1 MHGANLAN
9 PLVLLKDI
17 VMQNDFANAKS
28 TNAKMIPVIDISG
41 AISGDGLDGVAD
53 AIYNAAI
60 NHGFFYI
67 SNHGIDPVL
76 MEQAFAVSKAFFEL
90 PEVDKQ
96 AIAVD
101 RNQRGW
107 LAQGMSRMQGS
118 KTYDLKE
125 VFFWGPHTEA
135 DDMDV
140 RACKPLCAVNQW
152 PRDFPR
158 LYEDLIPYY
167 DAVCQ
172 IARHVMA
179 AVAVSLD
186 QPANFFDKAYAK
198 PLARGQM
205 VYYPASTP
213 QDDAETR
220 FGVAPHTDFGVLT
233 VLLQDSSG
241 GLQVRANSGD
251 WIEAPPIPGTL
262 VCNIGDL
269 LARWSNK
276 RFASTVHRVINR
288 TSHARYSIPIFFDP
302 HTDTVID
309 PVDLGVSTDNSL
321 FEPVCTGEYIMG
333 RNTKSFAQYKK

>member
-1 MHGANLAN
+1 M
-9 PLVLLKDI
+9 D
-17 VMQNDFANAKS
+17 
-28 TNAKMIPVIDISG
+28 
-41 AISGDGLDGVAD
+41 
-53 AIYNAAI
+53 
-60 NHGFFYI
+60 FYI

-76 MEQAFAVSKAFFEL
+76 IENAFAVSKVFFEL
-90 PEVDKQ
+90 PEVEKQ

-107 LAQGMSRMQGS
+107 MAQGMSRLQGS
-118 KTYDLKE
+118 KTHDLKE

-198 PLARGQM
+198 PLARGQI

-213 QDDAETR
+213 QDDAEAR
-220 FGVAPHTDFGVLT
+220 FGVAPHTDFGYCRFIARQQWRT
-233 VLLQDSSG
+233 RST
-241 GLQVRANSGD
+241 AKSGD

-269 LARWSNK
+269 LAQWSNN
-276 RFASTVHRVINR
+276 RFTSTKHRVINR
-288 TSHARYSIPIFFDP
+288 TSHARYSIPVFFDP

-309 PVDLGVSTDNSL
+309 PIDLGVSADNSL

-333 RNTKSFAQYKK
+333 RNTKSFAQYKNLRIF

>member
-1 MHGANLAN
+1 M
-9 PLVLLKDI
+9 PT
-17 VMQNDFANAKS
+17 DFANALS
-28 TNAKMIPVIDISG
+28 TDAKTIPVIDVSG
-41 AISGDGLDGVAD
+41 AISGDGINSVAD
-53 AIYNAAI
+53 KIYSAAI

-67 SNHGIDPVL
+67 SNHGIDSVL
-76 MEQAFAVSKAFFEL
+76 IKKAFAVSKAFFEL
-90 PEVDKQ
+90 PEGDKQ
-96 AIAVD
+96 AVAVD
-101 RNQRGW
+101 KNQRGW

-118 KTYDLKE
+118 KTHDLKE
-125 VFFWGPHTEA
+125 VFFWGPHTDA
-135 DDMDV
+135 DDLDV
-140 RACKPLCAVNQW
+140 LARKPLCAVNQW
-152 PRDFPR
+152 PKDFPR
-158 LYEDLIPYY
+158 LYEDLTPYY

-172 IARHVMA
+172 MARKIMS

-213 QDDAETR
+213 QDETEVR

-233 VLLQDSSG
+233 ILLQDSSG
-241 GLQVRANSGD
+241 GLQVQAKSGD

-276 RFASTVHRVINR
+276 RFASTIHRVINR
-288 TSHARYSIPIFFDP
+288 TSHPRYSIPVFFDP
-302 HTDTVID
+302 HTDTIID
-309 PVDLGVSTDNSL
+309 PVDLGVSANDSL
-321 FEPVCTGEYIMG
+321 FAPVCTGEYIMG

>member
-1 MHGANLAN
+1 MRDANPAN
-9 PLVLLKDI
+9 PLKLLKDI
-17 VMQNDFANAKS
+17 IMQNDFADAQSTDAK
-28 TNAKMIPVIDISG
+28 TIPVIDVSG
-41 AISGDGLDGVAD
+41 AISGDGINDVAD
-53 AIYNAAI
+53 AIYNAAT

-67 SNHGIDPVL
+67 SNHGIDPIL

-101 RNQRGW
+101 SNQRGW
-107 LAQGMSRMQGS
+107 LGQGMSRMQGS
-118 KTYDLKE
+118 MTHDLKE

-135 DDMDV
+135 DDVDV
-140 RACKPLCAVNQW
+140 LACKPLCAMNQW
-152 PRDFPR
+152 PKDFPR

-172 IARHVMA
+172 MARRVMV

-213 QDDAETR
+213 QDYAEAR

-241 GLQVRANSGD
+241 GLQVRAKSGD

-269 LARWSNK
+269 LARWSNN
-276 RFASTVHRVINR
+276 RFTSTMHRVINR
-288 TSHARYSIPIFFDP
+288 TSHARYSIPVFFDP

-309 PVDLGVSTDNSL
+309 PIDLGVSADNSL
-321 FEPVCTGEYIMG
+321 FEPVCTGEYIME

>member
-1 MHGANLAN
+1 
-9 PLVLLKDI
+9 
-17 VMQNDFANAKS
+17 MQNDFANAKS
-28 TNAKMIPVIDISG
+28 TNAKMIPVIDVSG
-41 AISGDGLDGVAD
+41 AISGDGLDDVAD

-96 AIAVD
+96 AVAVD

-107 LAQGMSRMQGS
+107 LAQGMSRLQGS
-118 KTYDLKE
+118 KTHDLKE

-135 DDMDV
+135 DDVDV
-140 RACKPLCAVNQW
+140 LACKPLCAVNQW

-158 LYEDLIPYY
+158 LYEDLTPYY
-167 DAVCQ
+167 EAVCQ
-172 IARHVMA
+172 MARHVMA

-213 QDDAETR
+213 QDDAEDR

-241 GLQVRANSGD
+241 GLQVRAKSGD

-276 RFASTVHRVINR
+276 RFTSTVHRVINR

-309 PVDLGVSTDNSL
+309 PVDLGVSADNSL

>member
-9 PLVLLKDI
+9 PPVLLKDI

-118 KTYDLKE
+118 KTHDLKE
-125 VFFWGPHTEA
+125 VFFWSAH
-135 DDMDV
+135 
-140 RACKPLCAVNQW
+140 
-152 PRDFPR
+152 
-158 LYEDLIPYY
+158 
-167 DAVCQ
+167 
-172 IARHVMA
+172 
-179 AVAVSLD
+179 
-186 QPANFFDKAYAK
+186 
-198 PLARGQM
+198 
-205 VYYPASTP
+205 
-213 QDDAETR
+213 
-220 FGVAPHTDFGVLT
+220 
-233 VLLQDSSG
+233 
-241 GLQVRANSGD
+241 
-251 WIEAPPIPGTL
+251 
-262 VCNIGDL
+262 
-269 LARWSNK
+269 
-276 RFASTVHRVINR
+276 
-288 TSHARYSIPIFFDP
+288 
-302 HTDTVID
+302 
-309 PVDLGVSTDNSL
+309 
-321 FEPVCTGEYIMG
+321 
-333 RNTKSFAQYKK
+333 

>member
-1 MHGANLAN
+1 M
-9 PLVLLKDI
+9 PI
-17 VMQNDFANAKS
+17 DFANAQS
-28 TNAKMIPVIDISG
+28 TIAKTIPVIDVSG
-41 AISGDGLDGVAD
+41 AISGDGINGVAD
-53 AIYNAAI
+53 EIYAAAI

-67 SNHGIDPVL
+67 SNHGIEPAL

-90 PEVDKQ
+90 PESKKQAVAVDK
-96 AIAVD
+96 
-101 RNQRGW
+101 NQRGW
-107 LAQGMSRMQGS
+107 LAQGMSRLQGS
-118 KTYDLKE
+118 KTHDLKE
-125 VFFWGPHTEA
+125 VFFWGAHTAA
-135 DDMDV
+135 DDADV
-140 RACKPLCAVNQW
+140 LAGKPLCAVNQW
-152 PRDFPR
+152 PKDFPR
-158 LYEDLIPYY
+158 LYADLVPYY

-172 IARHVMA
+172 VARCVMA

-186 QPANFFDKAYAK
+186 QPSNFFDEAYAK

-205 VYYPASTP
+205 VYYPASTA
-213 QDDAETR
+213 QDEKEAR

-233 VLLQDSSG
+233 VLMQDSSG
-241 GLQVRANSGD
+241 GLQIRAKSGD

-288 TSHARYSIPIFFDP
+288 TSHARYSIPVFFDP

-309 PVDLGVSTDNSL
+309 PVDLGISADNSL
-321 FEPVCTGEYIMG
+321 FDPVRTGEYIME

>member
-1 MHGANLAN
+1 M
-9 PLVLLKDI
+9 PI
-17 VMQNDFANAKS
+17 DFANAQS
-28 TNAKMIPVIDISG
+28 TNAKTIPVIDVSG
-41 AISGDGLDGVAD
+41 AISGDGINGVAD
-53 AIYNAAI
+53 AIYAAAI

-67 SNHGIDPVL
+67 SNHGIAPAL

-90 PEVDKQ
+90 PESKKQAVAVDK
-96 AIAVD
+96 
-101 RNQRGW
+101 NQRGW
-107 LAQGMSRMQGS
+107 LAQGMSRLQGS
-118 KTYDLKE
+118 KTHDLKE
-125 VFFWGPHTEA
+125 VFFWGAHTAA
-135 DDMDV
+135 DDADV
-140 RACKPLCAVNQW
+140 LAGKPLCAVNQW
-152 PRDFPR
+152 PKDFPR
-158 LYEDLIPYY
+158 LYADLVPYY

-172 IARHVMA
+172 VARCVMA

-186 QPANFFDKAYAK
+186 QPSNFFDEAYAK

-205 VYYPASTP
+205 VYYPASTA
-213 QDDAETR
+213 QDEKEAR

-233 VLLQDSSG
+233 VLMQDSSG
-241 GLQVRANSGD
+241 GLQIRAKSGD

-288 TSHARYSIPIFFDP
+288 TSHARYSIPVFFDP

-309 PVDLGVSTDNSL
+309 PVDLGISADNSL
-321 FEPVCTGEYIMG
+321 FDPVRTGEYIME

>member
-1 MHGANLAN
+1 M
-9 PLVLLKDI
+9 P
-17 VMQNDFANAKS
+17 NDFANAR
-28 TNAKMIPVIDISG
+28 TTDDKMIPVIDVSG
-41 AISGDGLDGVAD
+41 AISGDDIKDVAD
-53 AIYNAAI
+53 AIYDAAI

-67 SNHGIDPVL
+67 SNHGIDSVL
-76 MEQAFAVSKAFFEL
+76 MEQAFAVSKSFFEL

-96 AIAVD
+96 TVAVD

-107 LAQGMSRMQGS
+107 LAQGMSRLQGS
-118 KTYDLKE
+118 KTHDLKE
-125 VFFWGPHTEA
+125 VFFWGPHTEV
-135 DDMDV
+135 DDVDV
-140 RACKPLCAVNQW
+140 LACKPLCAVNQW

-158 LYEDLIPYY
+158 LYEDLTPYY
-167 DAVCQ
+167 YAVCQ
-172 IARHVMA
+172 MARHVMA

-186 QPANFFDKAYAK
+186 QPANFFDKAYTK
-198 PLARGQM
+198 PLARGQI

-213 QDDAETR
+213 QDDAEAR

-241 GLQVRANSGD
+241 GLQVRAKSGD

-269 LARWSNK
+269 LARWSNN
-276 RFASTVHRVINR
+276 RFTSTIHRVINR
-288 TSHARYSIPIFFDP
+288 TSHARYSIPVFFDP

-309 PVDLGVSTDNSL
+309 PIDLGVSADNSL
-321 FEPVCTGEYIMG
+321 FEPVCTGEYIME

>member
-205 VYYPASTP
+205 VYYPASTL
-213 QDDAETR
+213 QDDAEAR

-241 GLQVRANSGD
+241 GLQVRAKSGD
-251 WIEAPPIPGTL
+251 WIEAPPISGTL

-276 RFASTVHRVINR
+276 RFASTIHRVINR
-288 TSHARYSIPIFFDP
+288 TSHARYSIPVFFDP

-333 RNTKSFAQYKK
+333 RNVKSFAQYKK